1 VCYGWWG
8 AWIEALFTISSA
20 EQIAKREK
28 TLKMLQDKLQSA
40 EQAESVDQAMLAR
53 MRATISDME
62 KQRQTW
68 QDFLQ
73 SSRANIVKV
82 WQIKPTTY

>member
-1 VCYGWWG
+1 
-8 AWIEALFTISSA
+8 LFSISYV

-73 SSRANIVKV
+73 SSRASIVKV
-82 WQIKPTTY
+82 